1 MRQKIVAGNWKM
13 NLIKEEAQSLTS
25 EIVGMSNDELGTSQK
40 NVKLILCPPF
50 VHISTIK
57 NLFKNTA
64 NIHLGSQNVASK
76 DKGAYTGEI
85 SASMLSSYQVEYI
98 IIGHSERRQHFKE
111 TNQEIAQ
118 KIDLILANKMLPIF
132 CCGETLE
139 LREEGNHIDFIK
151 NQISESLFHLSDSDF
166 EKVVIAYE
174 PIWAI
179 GTGKTASSEQAQE
192 IHAEIRNHISTK
204 YGKEIA
210 DKTPILYGGSCNPSN
225 AKELFACADV
235 DGGLIGGAALK
246 SRDFIDI
253 AKSF

>member
-13 NLIKEEAQSLTS
+13 NLIKEEAQSLTA
-25 EIVGMSNDELGTSQK
+25 EIVGMSNDELGTNQ
-40 NVKLILCPPF
+40 NGVKLILCPSF

-57 NLFKNTA
+57 SLFKNVK
-64 NIHLGSQNVASK
+64 NVHLGAQNVASQAE
-76 DKGAYTGEI
+76 GAYTGEV
-85 SASMLSSYQVEYI
+85 SAEMLVSYQVEYV
-98 IIGHSERRQHFKE
+98 IIGHSERRQYFKE

-118 KIDLILANKMLPIF
+118 KIDLIFGNGMLPIF

-139 LREEGNHIDFIK
+139 LREEGNHIEFIK
-151 NQISESLFHLSDSDF
+151 NQISESLFHLPASKF

-192 IHAEIRNHISTK
+192 IHAAIREHIASK
-204 YGKEIA
+204 YGQEIA
-210 DKTPILYGGSCNPSN
+210 DKTPILYGGSCKPSN

-246 SRDFIDI
+246 SRDFIEI